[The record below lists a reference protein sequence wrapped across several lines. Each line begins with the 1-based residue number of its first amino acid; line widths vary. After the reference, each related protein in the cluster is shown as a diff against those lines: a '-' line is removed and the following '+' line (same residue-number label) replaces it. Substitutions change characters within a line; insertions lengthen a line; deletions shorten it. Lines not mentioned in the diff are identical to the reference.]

1 MSVYFYRE
9 SPGKLDLRTLSR
21 KTLNRWTGRIVHVWG
36 LLVFQ
41 FEGVSTNQGN
51 VSNKQQFQLGQHL
64 NGSQCVVLSS

>member
-1 MSVYFYRE
+1 MSVDFYRE

-41 FEGVSTNQGN
+41 FEARGPLSPDL
-51 VSNKQQFQLGQHL
+51 SAKLLAKSSHL
-64 NGSQCVVLSS
+64 KTEKVGAYNM